1 MLLSNRVCVYCPLY
15 YSVVPNLHDW
25 NSLYLCWLWQWKH
38 VVALASVS
46 VQDPQFMI
54 CITYMCIYLIYL
66 LLLPVSM
73 YLMLWAF
80 LYVCL
85 SWLNCL
91 HIYICKI
98 SFIIVAMYILFLVK
112 TVCFKLLVSFRCC
125 YKGCLFINLVSSI

>member
-15 YSVVPNLHDW
+15 YSVVPNSHDW
-25 NSLYLCWLWQWKH
+25 NSLYLCWLWQWIH
-38 VVALASVS
+38 VLALASTS

-54 CITYMCIYLIYL
+54 CIKNMCVIYYCYQLICVLCCEYF
-66 LLLPVSM
+66 
-73 YLMLWAF
+73 YI
-80 LYVCL
+80 CGL

-112 TVCFKLLVSFRCC
+112 TVCFKLLVSFCCC
-125 YKGCLFINLVSSI
+125 YKGCLFINLISSK